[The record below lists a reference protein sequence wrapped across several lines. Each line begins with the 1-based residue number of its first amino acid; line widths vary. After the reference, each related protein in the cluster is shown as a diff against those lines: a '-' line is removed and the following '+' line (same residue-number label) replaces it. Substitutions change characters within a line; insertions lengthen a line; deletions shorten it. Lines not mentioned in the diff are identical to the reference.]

1 MALLPLMTG
10 SKILVS
16 GPSGA
21 GKSEFVYAVINHS
34 LDLFNTPIEE
44 IYFFYSIQQ
53 QRFST
58 YGDKVTFIEGL
69 PSLEF
74 IQSLSESSHK
84 LVIIDDQQIEAC
96 NSTIIADLFTKYS
109 HHRNIS
115 VVLVLQNLF
124 HQGKHSRDIS
134 LNTNY
139 FVLFKNPRDIHQI
152 KVLSNQLGLGKG
164 LEAVYKEATT
174 LPYSYLL
181 IDLTPSVEYNHMLR
195 SDIFP
200 NQHTTLYVV

>member
-21 GKSEFVYAVINHS
+21 GKSEFVYRVINHS
-34 LDLFNTPIEE
+34 ANLFNTPVKE
-44 IYFFYSIQQ
+44 IYFFYSIHQQ
-53 QRFST
+53 GFSA
-58 YGDKVTFIEGL
+58 YGDQVTFIEGL
-69 PSLEF
+69 PSLDF
-74 IQSLSESSHK
+74 LQNLSESSHK

-96 NSTIIADLFTKYS
+96 NSSIIADIFTKYS

-115 VVLVLQNLF
+115 VILVLQNLF

-139 FVLFKNPRDIHQI
+139 FVLFKNPRDINQI
-152 KVLSNQLGLGKG
+152 KVLGNQLGLGKG
-164 LEAVYKEATT
+164 LETVYKEVTKQ
-174 LPYSYLL
+174 PYSYLL
-181 IDLTPSVEYNHMLR
+181 IDLTPSVEFNHMLR

-200 NQHTTLYVV
+200 NQHTTLYTI